1 MESLDVSKIC
11 KVASVDSCLHRYLHG
26 YESPERG
33 IHEEDF
39 AAVLNWLLVGE
50 NYTQCL
56 DRQIDT
62 DLSCRLFQSRRGG
75 PLSSGKAN
83 SLLSVN
89 AAPQTVGPN
98 LSHPIGMV
106 VKITQGSDGDGECVG
121 EMSIE
126 RDFFRNWDSINPEN
140 K

>member
-11 KVASVDSCLHRYLHG
+11 KVASVDSSLYRYLHG

-39 AAVLNWLLVGE
+39 AA
-50 NYTQCL
+50 CL

-62 DLSCRLFQSRRGG
+62 DLSCRLFQSPRGG

-89 AAPQTVGPN
+89 AAPQTVGSD
-98 LSHPIGMV
+98 LSDPMGMV
-106 VKITQGSDGDGECVG
+106 VKITPGSDGDGECVG

-126 RDFFRNWDSINPEN
+126 REFFRNWDSIPEN